1 MVIRSQ
7 ENSIGA
13 WAFFIGIILTILVGI
28 FSRESTNS
36 IILVG
41 IMIFGVIVG
50 AFVTEKNSS
59 TFLLACVATVIAS
72 FAGIQG
78 FAANISLR
86 GAVLSGVGVGA
97 ILVSILNA
105 LLFFLVPAT
114 IIASLKLLF
123 SISKV

>member
-1 MVIRSQ
+1 MAIKAR
-7 ENSIGA
+7 ENSVGA
-13 WAFFIGIILTILVGI
+13 WAFFIGIVLTILVGI

-36 IILVG
+36 VILVG

-59 TFLLACVATVIAS
+59 TFLLASVATLLAS

>member
-1 MVIRSQ
+1 MAIKAK
-7 ENSIGA
+7 ENTIGA
-13 WAFFIGIILTILVGI
+13 WAFLIGLMMTIIVGV
-28 FSRESTNS
+28 FARASTNS

-59 TFLLACVATVIAS
+59 TFLLASVAILLAS

-78 FAANISLR
+78 FAASISLR
-86 GAVLSGVGVGA
+86 NAVLSGVGVGA
-97 ILVSILNA
+97 VLVSVLNA

-123 SISKV
+123 SISKI